1 MELVLYYHPLP
12 LADPSRLRSIL
23 AAHGAELRVVSH
35 PQLRA
40 VCPPLGEGVSP
51 SGGAGHGLLRLFP
64 GAIGYGAGRFQG
76 VRSPR
81 RPKSSPHRHQS
92 ELEPVPPGG

>member
-35 PQLRA
+35 PQLCR
-40 VCPPLGEGVSP
+40 PLGELAGLSGLSVPP
-51 SGGAGHGLLRLFP
+51 SARE
-64 GAIGYGAGRFQG
+64 Y
-76 VRSPR
+76 PR
-81 RPKSSPHRHQS
+81 PA
-92 ELEPVPPGG
+92 EPVMVFCGSDWIRCWTLSRRAEPPPP

>member
-35 PQLRA
+35 PQLCR
-40 VCPPLGEGVSP
+40 PLGELAGL
-51 SGGAGHGLLRLFP
+51 SGL
-64 GAIGYGAGRFQG
+64 
-76 VRSPR
+76 S
-81 RPKSSPHRHQS
+81 
-92 ELEPVPPGG
+92 VPPR